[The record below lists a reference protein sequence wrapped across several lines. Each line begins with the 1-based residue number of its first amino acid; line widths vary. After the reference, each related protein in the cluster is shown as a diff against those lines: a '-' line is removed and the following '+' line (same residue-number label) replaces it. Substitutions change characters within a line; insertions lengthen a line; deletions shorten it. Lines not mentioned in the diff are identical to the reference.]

1 MYFRQDESG
10 VNRLGL
16 LFFLSIVGAVVYAG
30 SQVLPYYYN
39 YYEIV
44 CVMEEQGR
52 KASGFKDDEIT
63 KTILQRVK
71 KLNIP
76 LETTDDLKI
85 NRFNGQIQID
95 MKYEESF
102 DIPIGTEED
111 GETKYFHIHTFKFNP
126 HVEQNF

>member
-1 MYFRQDESG
+1 MNFRLDESG
-10 VNRLGL
+10 INRLGL

-39 YYEIV
+39 YYEILGL
-44 CVMEEQGR
+44 MEEQGR
-52 KASGFKDDEIT
+52 KASVFKDDEIT
-63 KTILQRVK
+63 KTIMQRVK
-71 KLNIP
+71 KLEIP
-76 LETTDDLKI
+76 LETPDDLKI

-102 DIPIGTEED
+102 DIPIGTDDE
-111 GETKYFHIHTFKFNP
+111 GETKYFHVHTFQFNP